1 MQAWAKN
8 KDKNGLEILNKKKN
22 LMTNFEVYTMNMIKI
37 VGYEKGD
44 LSMSNMMINMINYK
58 KYDQGTKVQK
68 YDPNIN
74 SSINFKKYQ

>member
-1 MQAWAKN
+1 MWAWAKN
-8 KDKNGLEILNKKKN
+8 KDKNGLENFKQKKN

-58 KYDQGTKVQK
+58 K
-68 YDPNIN
+68 I
-74 SSINFKKYQ
+74 

>member
-1 MQAWAKN
+1 
-8 KDKNGLEILNKKKN
+8 
-22 LMTNFEVYTMNMIKI
+22 MNMIKI